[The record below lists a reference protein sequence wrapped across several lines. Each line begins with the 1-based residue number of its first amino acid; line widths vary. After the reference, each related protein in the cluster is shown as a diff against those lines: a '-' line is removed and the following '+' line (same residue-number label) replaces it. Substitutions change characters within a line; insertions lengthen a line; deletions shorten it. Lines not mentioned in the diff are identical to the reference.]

1 MLSGMNNTTDAHK
14 IILGQVAVR
23 LLEESERARFD
34 ELLEQEHYLKSARIG
49 GRSLRYVAELNG
61 QWIALLTF
69 SGAAPNLKS
78 REDLIGWSQ
87 TQKAR
92 RLGFVVNNS
101 RYLLLIERGSYPNLG
116 SKVLSLCLK
125 RLSRDWES
133 AWGQPVLMVE
143 SFVDEHY
150 GYEGTCYKACGFEA
164 VGLTAGYG
172 RSSRDYYTEHA
183 RPKQLYLR
191 SLDAR
196 APELLSQARLP
207 AALAKHELDR
217 AGPCPFKAEALGSL
231 LELFKSMRDE
241 RRGHGLRHRQPFVL
255 ACAVVAM
262 LMGADSYKALEDI
275 AGKLDQRQLRALG
288 ARRDE
293 QTRRYRAP
301 SASTFFR
308 VLGQVDAALFDEK
321 LGQWMSLRELDS
333 LQRIAVDG
341 KTLRGSKRGEDGKPL
356 QLLSAVTHRL
366 RMTIAQREIED
377 KSNEIPALVPLLEDI
392 PRLEGSLITADA
404 MQCQQEACRY
414 ITQERGADYLISLK
428 GNQSGILQ
436 RAELKLPQ
444 EFFSL

>member
-1 MLSGMNNTTDAHK
+1 MNLNSDAHK
-14 IILGQVAVR
+14 IILGQVTVR
-23 LLEESERARFD
+23 LLEDSERARFD
-34 ELLEQEHYLKSARIG
+34 QLLEQEHYLKSARVG

-61 QWIALLTF
+61 QWIALIVF
-69 SGAAPNLKS
+69 SGAAPNLKA
-78 REDLIGWSQ
+78 REAWMGWTQ
-87 TQKAR
+87 VQKAR

-101 RYLLLIERGSYPNLG
+101 RYLLLTDRGRYPNMG

-125 RLSRDWES
+125 RLSHDWQS
-133 AWGQPVLMVE
+133 AWGQPVLVVE

-164 VGLTAGYG
+164 VGLTAGYA

-191 SLDAR
+191 TLETDAR
-196 APELLSQARLP
+196 ARLSQARLP
-207 AALAKHELDR
+207 AQLAKHELDR
-217 AGPCPFKAEALGSL
+217 AGPCPFKAEVLGSL
-231 LELFKSMRDE
+231 LELFKTMRDE
-241 RRGHGLRHRQPFVL
+241 RRGHGLRHRHSFVL
-255 ACAVVAM
+255 ATAVVAM

-288 ARRDE
+288 ARRDPK
-293 QTRRYRAP
+293 TGRYCAP
-301 SASTFFR
+301 SDSTFFR
-308 VLGQVDAALFDEK
+308 ALGQVDAAQFDQK

-341 KTLRGSKRGEDGKPL
+341 KTLRGSGRGEDGNPL

-366 RMTIAQREIED
+366 RVTIAQREIED
-377 KSNEIPALVPLLEDI
+377 KSNEIPALIPLLEDI
-392 PRLEGSLITADA
+392 PRLEGSLITTDA

-414 ITQERGADYLISLK
+414 ITQQRCADYLTSLK
-428 GNQSGILQ
+428 GNQSGILE

>member
-1 MLSGMNNTTDAHK
+1 MKVQNDTHK
-14 IILGQVAVR
+14 FILGQVTVR
-23 LLEESERARFD
+23 LLEEPERARFD
-34 ELLEQEHYLKSARIG
+34 ELLEQKHYLESARIG

-61 QWIALLTF
+61 DWIALIVF
-69 SGAAPNLKS
+69 SGAAPNLKA
-78 REDLIGWSQ
+78 REQWMGWTQ
-87 TQKAR
+87 IQKAR

-101 RYLLLIERGSYPNLG
+101 RYLLLTERHSYPNLG

-125 RLSRDWES
+125 RLSGDWEQV
-133 AWGQPVLMVE
+133 WGQPVLVVE

-150 GYEGTCYKACGFEA
+150 GYEGTCYKACGFDA
-164 VGLTAGYG
+164 VGLTAGYA

-191 SLDAR
+191 TLDTRAR
-196 APELLSQARLP
+196 ELLSQARLP
-207 AALAKHELDR
+207 AALAKYELDR

-231 LELFKSMRDE
+231 LELFKTMGDD
-241 RRGHGLRHRQPFVL
+241 RRGHGLRHRHSFVL
-255 ACAVVAM
+255 ASAVVAM

-288 ARRDE
+288 ARRDPD
-293 QTRRYRAP
+293 TGRYRAP
-301 SASTFFR
+301 SDSTFFR
-308 VLGQVDAALFDEK
+308 ALGQVDAAQFDQK

-333 LQRIAVDG
+333 LQCIAVDG
-341 KTLRGSKRGEDGKPL
+341 KTLRGSKRGEDGKAL
-356 QLLSAVTHRL
+356 QLLSAVTHQL

-436 RAELKLPQ
+436 RAELKLPL

>member
-1 MLSGMNNTTDAHK
+1 MNINSDAHK
-14 IILGQVAVR
+14 IILGQVTVR
-23 LLEESERARFD
+23 LLEESKRARFD
-34 ELLEQEHYLKSARIG
+34 ELLEQEHYLKSARVG

-61 QWIALLTF
+61 EWIALIVF
-69 SGAAPNLKS
+69 SGAATNLKS
-78 REDLIGWSQ
+78 REEWMGWTQ
-87 TQKAR
+87 VQKAR

-101 RYLLLIERGSYPNLG
+101 RYLLLTDRGSYPNLG
-116 SKVLSLCLK
+116 SKILSLCLK
-125 RLSRDWES
+125 RLSLDWES
-133 AWGQPVLMVE
+133 TWGQPVLVVE
-143 SFVDEHY
+143 SFEDEHY

-191 SLDAR
+191 TLDTRAR
-196 APELLSQARLP
+196 ELLSQARLP

-231 LELFKSMRDE
+231 LELFKTMRDE
-241 RRGHGLRHRQPFVL
+241 RRGHGLRLRHSFVL
-255 ACAVVAM
+255 ATAVVAM

-288 ARRDE
+288 ARRDSK
-293 QTRRYRAP
+293 TRRYCAP
-301 SASTFFR
+301 SDSTFFR
-308 VLGQVDAALFDEK
+308 VLDQVDAAQFDQM

-366 RMTIAQREIED
+366 RVTIAHREIED
-377 KSNEIPALVPLLEDI
+377 KSNEIPALIPLLEDI

-414 ITQERGADYLISLK
+414 ITQQRSADYLISLK